1 MKELIYGTFKRFKN
15 TKCIVK
21 YIEVTE
27 EQYEKI
33 KEMVHR
39 FEQEK
44 KVYRFNVV
52 GLFAVAFHKKIQRA
66 NSYYCA
72 EFVKYVLEEADVVE
86 DLPKLIKP
94 DDFNKIDNAK
104 IVYKG
109 LLRKYIK
116 AT

>member
-1 MKELIYGTFKRFKN
+1 MSKLINGTFKRFKN
-15 TKCIVK
+15 TKCVVK
-21 YIEVTE
+21 YIEVSD
-27 EQYEKI
+27 EQYGKI
-33 KEMVHR
+33 RTMVKQ

-86 DLPKLIKP
+86 DLPQLIKP
-94 DDFNKIDNAK
+94 DDLIKLDNAK
-104 IVYKG
+104 EVYKG
-109 LLRKYIK
+109 LLRKY
-116 AT
+116 AV